1 MSEISKAIN
10 GQEKSIQAGDEKSTT
25 VLEFTNFKRSTDYV
39 FAEYLRSGWRFTLAA
54 GIDFSA
60 SNGFIKDPISLHYI
74 GDERP
79 DDQNLYLKVIS
90 EIFAHI

>member
-1 MSEISKAIN
+1 MN
-10 GQEKSIQAGDEKSTT
+10 GQEKTVQAGDEKSTT
-25 VLEFTNFKRSTDYV
+25 VLEFANFRRSTDYV
-39 FAEYLRSGWRFTLAA
+39 YAEYLRAGWRFSLAA

-90 EIFAHI
+90 EIFTHI